1 MRIKKDRKK
10 TLEDSLS
17 LLERELECALEV
29 LKETKYLDFTV
40 LDNVETKKQVVDS
53 FICEFRKL
61 QNMFKASF

>member
-17 LLERELECALEV
+17 LLERELEYALEV

-61 QNMFKASF
+61 HNMFKTSL